1 MPRYKGDK
9 YRWKG
14 VTDCTQHAKLYPQS
28 EYNTR
33 VCLDLYLTAD
43 QKRVYVEEREWIN
56 VPDPP
61 GDKDNGD
68 IYCGEITRR
77 TCKTGDVEYMV
88 LQELDRR
95 ANPWRYAEWHF
106 FIVNPKKKRMAE
118 IPRYLP
124 LNDKRWMPV
133 ADCLPNM
140 MRTDAKIKAYCA
152 SAKAFVEFQKH
163 PEKQEL
169 KVQVGEIFIIVRGHG
184 YYGDLISGEPRQDQ
198 R

>member
-9 YRWKG
+9 FRYKG
-14 VTDCTQHAKLYPQS
+14 VVDCTKHAKLYPQT

-33 VCLDLYLTAD
+33 VCLDLWLTAD
-43 QKRVYVEEREWIN
+43 QKRVYVEEREWVN
-56 VPDPP
+56 VPEHVP
-61 GDKDNGD
+61 KDNGD

-77 TCKTGDVEYMV
+77 TVKTGDVEYMV
-88 LQELDRR
+88 LRELDRR

-124 LNDKRWMPV
+124 LTDKRWLDV
-133 ADCLPNM
+133 AKCLPNM

-152 SAKAFVEFQKH
+152 SAKALEVFHQH
-163 PEKQEL
+163 PDKTEMT
-169 KVQVGEIFIIVRGHG
+169 VQVGEVFIIVRGHG
-184 YYGDLISGEPRQDQ
+184 YYGDLVSGEPRQDQ